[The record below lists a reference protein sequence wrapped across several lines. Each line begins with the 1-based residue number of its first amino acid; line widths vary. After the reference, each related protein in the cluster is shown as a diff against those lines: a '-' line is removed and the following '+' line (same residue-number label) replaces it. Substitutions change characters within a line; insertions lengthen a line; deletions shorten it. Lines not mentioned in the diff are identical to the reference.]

1 MIRQILL
8 LMLVMF
14 MGCQNDNSIPI
25 TNSYE
30 LTRQTPNKVNLFREA
45 TITAKDGRVQ
55 LLGIMAAVEMKLDT
69 TEEEE

>member
-1 MIRQILL
+1 MTDLKNVETLELIKEL
-8 LMLVMF
+8 
-14 MGCQNDNSIPI
+14 
-25 TNSYE
+25 

>member
-1 MIRQILL
+1 MADLKNVETLELIKEL
-8 LMLVMF
+8 
-14 MGCQNDNSIPI
+14 
-25 TNSYE
+25 

>member
-1 MIRQILL
+1 MTDLKNVETLELIKEL
-8 LMLVMF
+8 
-14 MGCQNDNSIPI
+14 
-25 TNSYE
+25 

-55 LLGIMAAVEMKLDT
+55 LLGLMAAVEMKLDT

>member
-1 MIRQILL
+1 MAELKNVETLELIKEL
-8 LMLVMF
+8 
-14 MGCQNDNSIPI
+14 
-25 TNSYE
+25 